1 MENASGLERA
11 SQVVLVVKILLA
23 NAGDVRDIDSIPGS
37 GRPPG
42 EGHGN
47 PVWYSCLE
55 NPLDRRA

>member
-42 EGHGN
+42 EGHGT
-47 PVWYSCLE
+47 PV
-55 NPLDRRA
+55 